1 MKSIDWTGQELILLD
16 QTLLPTQ
23 IKYISITDWRVLAEA
38 IKMLRV
44 RGAPAIGISA
54 AYGLVLAAREAAKEK
69 GIQSLVLF
77 RSYAETLAAT
87 RPTAINLMWA
97 VNRML
102 KVVEGK
108 DAIDK
113 QAIQGLEVEAKTIHQ
128 EDLAMNQA
136 MGQWGAS
143 LFKGASKIR
152 ILIVMQEPWLL
163 VVGERL

>member
-1 MKSIDWTGQELILLD
+1 MD

-77 RSYAETLAAT
+77 RSYAEALAAT
-87 RPTAINLMWA
+87 RPTAINLM
-97 VNRML
+97 
-102 KVVEGK
+102 
-108 DAIDK
+108 
-113 QAIQGLEVEAKTIHQ
+113 
-128 EDLAMNQA
+128 
-136 MGQWGAS
+136 
-143 LFKGASKIR
+143 
-152 ILIVMQEPWLL
+152 
-163 VVGERL
+163 